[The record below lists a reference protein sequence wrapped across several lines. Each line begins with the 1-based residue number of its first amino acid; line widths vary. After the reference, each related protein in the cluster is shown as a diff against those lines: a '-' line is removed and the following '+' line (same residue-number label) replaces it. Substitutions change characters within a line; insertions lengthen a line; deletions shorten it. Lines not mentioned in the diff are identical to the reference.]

1 MAIRWLTELQSCLFS
16 LRLEEEGTDSVSKPS
31 SMPCP
36 LYQQAKYFPERAHST
51 SIYIL
56 VVRTCSALGPNS
68 RQITCGRKL
77 NSSDWNNWFIPW
89 RGIKGLSTLKLR
101 DVCLLPEKIKFYYS
115 GRRRERMAFRWPLV
129 S

>member
-1 MAIRWLTELQSCLFS
+1 LSFSASLFIPVLLAFYLPDCHLMAIRWLTELQSFLFS

-36 LYQQAKYFPERAHST
+36 LYQQAKYFPETAHST

-68 RQITCGRKL
+68 RQITCGRRL
-77 NSSDWNNWFIPW
+77 NSSDWNNWFI
-89 RGIKGLSTLKLR
+89 L
-101 DVCLLPEKIKFYYS
+101 
-115 GRRRERMAFRWPLV
+115 
-129 S
+129 